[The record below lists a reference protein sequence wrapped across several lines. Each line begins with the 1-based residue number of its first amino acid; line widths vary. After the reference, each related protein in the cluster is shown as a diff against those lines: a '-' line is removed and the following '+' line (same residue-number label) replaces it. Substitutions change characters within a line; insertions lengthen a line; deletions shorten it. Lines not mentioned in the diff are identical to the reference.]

1 MKNTIAGVSLIFAS
15 LVCVVLFAC
24 LERPRLNIDTS
35 PACTCSGLV
44 KAEGGGNGW
53 GNWPVSRPHSHYP
66 YDGST
71 SGYHQPY
78 RQPVVLPDPNDESV
92 IAINAVLDCRD
103 IRLGMDDTTTFSD
116 LFQMLK
122 EELRRLEM
130 PDIHIELDR
139 RALQDANDIRT
150 DSCIFPPGTEFKYP
164 PMQFRSV
171 LSRLLDPLDLT
182 YTIRDETL
190 LITTKHEVY
199 SEQET
204 AWDIGQV
211 NKLERERLEKN
222 RMIESAPERA
232 YEKSMQTHGLL
243 VAGLAIAW
251 LAYFISGLC
260 FLVFAR
266 EKTSQK
272 EKG

>member
-1 MKNTIAGVSLIFAS
+1 MKRLIAGASLIFAS
-15 LVCVVLFAC
+15 LVCVVLFAFI
-24 LERPRLNIDTS
+24 ERPRLNIDT
-35 PACTCSGLV
+35 PTACTCSGQV
-44 KAEGGGNGW
+44 MAGGGVYGGYGVN
-53 GNWPVSRPHSHYP
+53 SYP
-66 YDGST
+66 FNAHFTMVY
-71 SGYHQPY
+71 QP
-78 RQPVVLPDPNDESV
+78 PVVLPDPNDESV
-92 IAINAVLDCRD
+92 IAINAVLDCRN
-103 IRLGMDDTTTFSD
+103 IRLGIDDTTTFSD

>member
-35 PACTCSGLV
+35 PACTCSGQV
-44 KAEGGGNGW
+44 KAGGGVYGGYVYN
-53 GNWPVSRPHSHYP
+53 SYP
-66 YDGST
+66 FNAYYTMD
-71 SGYHQPY
+71 YQP
-78 RQPVVLPDPNDESV
+78 PVVLPDPNDESV
-92 IAINAVLDCRD
+92 IAINAVLDCRN
-103 IRLGMDDTTTFSD
+103 IRLGIDDTTTFFD
-116 LFQMLK
+116 LFLK
-122 EELRRLEM
+122 IKDELKRLEM
-130 PDIHIELDR
+130 PDIHVELDR
-139 RALQDANDIRT
+139 RELQDANEIRT
-150 DSCIFPPGTEFKYP
+150 DSCILPPSTEFKYP

-190 LITTKHEVY
+190 LITTKATVSTVRENIWDMEQTDKAEKWY
-199 SEQET
+199 SERGEE
-204 AWDIGQV
+204 
-211 NKLERERLEKN
+211 LRR
-222 RMIESAPERA
+222 APERA
-232 YEKSMQTHGLL
+232 YEKSMQTYRLL